1 MHCNLIQTR
10 AKISSINTQ
19 TLDKIDQDKP
29 RQRFNNVTLFDGM
42 SNGYTVAIVTPKS
55 AHKLRETITNNSHCD
70 IPRKMR
76 AVVTR
81 YELKKQVNTEI
92 LKVLSNK
99 RGMEIENNNRH
110 LLICESGYTIERID
124 NLTWLAT
131 KQEFKNHDKNY
142 KNSMKYC
149 RMTVWEF
156 ENCDTCIKYHMLKHV
171 PSYDELS
178 IGGCISVG
186 AQGTDDVFDSLGIVY
201 SYYLEFQDA
210 YFVKSKH
217 KTKYYNC
224 KKYLQKIHNATI
236 ENMELYIRPYP
247 SKSSFNSENFD
258 SNPMIS
264 VTNSEIESKPGDIQY
279 QYGYIEHMALLIL
292 SKDNGAIYYHI
303 TNYNCK

>member
-1 MHCNLIQTR
+1 M
-10 AKISSINTQ
+10 
-19 TLDKIDQDKP
+19 
-29 RQRFNNVTLFDGM
+29 G
-42 SNGYTVAIVTPKS
+42 
-55 AHKLRETITNNSHCD
+55 
-70 IPRKMR
+70 
-76 AVVTR
+76 AVGTR
-81 YELKKQVNTEI
+81 YELKEQLNMEI
-92 LKVLSNK
+92 SRALSNK
-99 RGMEIENNNRH
+99 RDMKIDNNNRH
-110 LLICESGYTIERID
+110 LFVCESRCTIERID
-124 NLTWLAT
+124 NLTWIGT
-131 KQEFKNHDKNY
+131 KQKFKNSNY
-142 KNSMKYC
+142 KNSIKYY
-149 RMTVWEF
+149 RMTVWG
-156 ENCDTCIKYHMLKHV
+156 NCDTWIKYHMLKHV
-171 PSYDELS
+171 PGYESYDQLS